1 MRTGSEQAL
10 DSALEYARKGVRI
23 NLASHSNYLALGEVC
38 LGKGLT
44 DQAGEAIER
53 GIELNPN
60 DADGLGFLVHALC
73 LQGNPDEAIARI
85 GEATWTNPSLRS
97 ERRAQTAMAHFV
109 ARRYAESVE
118 AMEGLGDPPG
128 SAVTWYAPSAA
139 LRPPCFGSAHFVAR
153 RAGIRGIGRGHGGAW
168 RSTRLGGH
176 VVRGGARTIGA
187 RGRGKEDDRGLSAKR
202 PGGRRTWHVLA
213 QPQGLQARRR
223 PRALCRCPAQS
234 GHRGGARS

>member
-23 NLASHSNYLALGEVC
+23 NLASHSNYLALGEIC

-118 AMEGLGDPPG
+118 AMEGLGDQG
-128 SAVTWYAPSAA
+128 LLV
-139 LRPPCFGSAHFVAR
+139 GDAHFASPYCLANPTSVMFSAMPSC
-153 RAGIRGIGRGHGGAW
+153 GIN
-168 RSTRLGGH
+168 T
-176 VVRGGARTIGA
+176 
-187 RGRGKEDDRGLSAKR
+187 
-202 PGGRRTWHVLA
+202 
-213 QPQGLQARRR
+213 
-223 PRALCRCPAQS
+223 
-234 GHRGGARS
+234 